1 LFIVIA
7 KRPDIGYCLLFTK
20 NSILIHMVTWLVAE
34 YRPGFKC
41 SSLLLFEIFYE
52 QLPCCVIVSLVPLH
66 KPSPLLIFR
75 NSIIGRQLSALICGL
90 LFQGFQAIR
99 ELCCVQLIS
108 IFCIWCCFAHCIRDS
123 ICYVFTIYST
133 HYTRIYLWRK
143 IKGIIIELFI
153 Y

>member
-75 NSIIGRQLSALICGL
+75 NSIIGRPTFSPNMWSVVPGISSYSRTL
-90 LFQGFQAIR
+90 LR
-99 ELCCVQLIS
+99 TTDLHLLYLMLLCTLYQRFDML
-108 IFCIWCCFAHCIRDS
+108 CFHHL
-123 ICYVFTIYST
+123 FYSL
-133 HYTRIYLWRK
+133 YKNLPLK
-143 IKGIIIELFI
+143 KN
-153 Y
+153 